1 MIISYNLIYYLHIP
15 VYGISVAKMLAGV
28 VRREVVYVV
37 RIGDTYKKVL
47 KFQPILQKCPLIP
60 TFGIWSLSLCIAV
73 IGTPHGVL

>member
-1 MIISYNLIYYLHIP
+1 
-15 VYGISVAKMLAGV
+15 LAGV

-47 KFQPILQKCPLIP
+47 KFQPILQKCLLIP